1 MPFAW
6 YRGNEDRPQVEG
18 RVRMI
23 TASVAELQAALTTY
37 LEQVQAGEQVLVTDQ
52 GREIARL
59 VPSAGL
65 HLQALDYN
73 AMVATGLL
81 IPAEE
86 QPSPEFWS
94 LPRMPDPENLL
105 LKALLAEREESW

>member
-1 MPFAW
+1 
-6 YRGNEDRPQVEG
+6 
-18 RVRMI
+18 MI
-23 TASVAELQAALTTY
+23 TADVEELRAALSGY
-37 LEQVQAGEQVLVTDQ
+37 LAQVQAGQQVVVTDQ

-59 VPSAGL
+59 VPSASTNL
-65 HLQALDYN
+65 LALDYK

-86 QPSPEFWS
+86 QPSPDFWS

-105 LKALLAEREESW
+105 L

>member
-1 MPFAW
+1 
-6 YRGNEDRPQVEG
+6 
-18 RVRMI
+18 MI
-23 TASVAELQAALTTY
+23 TADVAELHAALDSY
-37 LEQVQAGEQVLVTDQ
+37 LARVQTGEQVLVTDQ

-59 VPSAGL
+59 VPSASTN
-65 HLQALDYN
+65 LQALDYK

-81 IPAEE
+81 IPAAE